1 MYESEKNWKKIK
13 IGQEDAKTVKVL
25 LLLQS
30 FIPRGEKKK
39 DPEMYQNMHDCT
51 TLYTIVR
58 FDIN

>member
-1 MYESEKNWKKIK
+1 MKVKKMKKIK
-13 IGQEDAKTVKVL
+13 IYWSRRCQNSKGTTTTAIIHTKRK
-25 LLLQS
+25 
-30 FIPRGEKKK
+30 KKK